1 VLTRA
6 GRLEQA
12 RFIFEKMLT
21 YANHLGLYAEET
33 GPSGEALGNF
43 PQAFTH
49 MGLISA
55 ASTWTV
61 GWRARPE
68 GPRRE
73 RMFGRPSYL
82 GVATADWVAALKSSD
97 PLERRLAAHALAEI
111 GRTAREAVP
120 ALTEA
125 LRDSV
130 SFVRVW
136 AAAALAR
143 IEPENPDAILALV
156 AGTCDGIYFVRS
168 LAAWHLGRLG
178 PRHPGIEAAVPE
190 LGKLLNDNDPS
201 VRAEALVALGNLAG
215 KGAPPAELKSLSAH
229 G

>member
-1 VLTRA
+1 
-6 GRLEQA
+6 
-12 RFIFEKMLT
+12 M
-21 YANHLGLYAEET
+21 
-33 GPSGEALGNF
+33 
-43 PQAFTH
+43 
-49 MGLISA
+49 
-55 ASTWTV
+55 
-61 GWRARPE
+61 
-68 GPRRE
+68 E
-73 RMFGRPSYL
+73 RMFGQSSYL

-97 PLERRLAAHALAEI
+97 SLERRLAAHALAEM

-125 LRDSV
+125 LQDSE

-143 IEPENPDAILALV
+143 VQPENGDAIPALV
-156 AGTCDGIYFVRS
+156 GGMRDGIHFVRS

-178 PRHPGIEAAVPE
+178 PRHPGIEAVVPE
-190 LGKLLNDNDPS
+190 LHELLNDNDPS

-229 G
+229 

>member
-1 VLTRA
+1 
-6 GRLEQA
+6 
-12 RFIFEKMLT
+12 
-21 YANHLGLYAEET
+21 
-33 GPSGEALGNF
+33 
-43 PQAFTH
+43 
-49 MGLISA
+49 
-55 ASTWTV
+55 
-61 GWRARPE
+61 
-68 GPRRE
+68 
-73 RMFGRPSYL
+73 MFGRPSYL

-111 GRTAREAVP
+111 GRAAREAVP

-125 LRDSV
+125 LHDPV
-130 SFVRVW
+130 SFIRVW

-143 IEPENPDAILALV
+143 VEPEHPDAIPALV
-156 AGTCDGIYFVRS
+156 AGTRDGIHFVRS

-201 VRAEALVALGNLAG
+201 ARAEALVALRNLAG
-215 KGAPPAELKSLSAH
+215 KGAPPGELKSFSAP